1 MPGEKTR
8 LPAPVANAIRAAI
21 RLAGGR
27 EVCFVGTV
35 DDAGIVTS
43 ARVVAR
49 GDLGQVL
56 ALPGFARRGELL
68 IHNHPSGDLE
78 PSDADLQIAARI
90 HDDGIGF
97 AIVSNDA
104 TRLYVVVE
112 VPHAERRQ
120 AITADEM
127 DAVLGPGGPVA
138 LAHRAYEDRPSQ
150 REMAASIARLYSLG
164 GIGLLEAG
172 TGIGKS
178 LGYLVPALRWAARNG
193 DRTVVATATIPLQEQ
208 LVTSDLPFLEGAL
221 SDQKVRFALLK
232 GWRNYLC
239 LQRLGHAREG
249 ARSLFDDAISNE
261 LDSINDWAA
270 RTSDGT
276 LADLPVAPRPEVWD
290 EVAAE
295 GDLCTRMQCPHFAN
309 CFVFKARRR
318 AAEAD
323 VVIVNHHLLMADI
336 AVRRAQ
342 QNWSEAA
349 VLPAYGRLVIDEGH
363 HLEDAAAQHL
373 GASASRRGLQRLAGR
388 LERKGKGLLPTLVRR
403 LESRRDLLNTAS
415 LDLVRGR
422 LEPAV
427 YRVRDRGTRVFDLLD
442 GWLAR
447 TGSSVVRLT
456 DAFDDDVIWRE
467 GLRDALDDLLA
478 ELTLLSEGLD
488 KVRERFESNPER
500 EEEMAPLLGE
510 MRGVCRRL
518 DAMGDALRSAL
529 VHDMRGAPRVRWM
542 EARGER
548 PDAKKRADDAASVGS
563 IVLPSERN
571 IGVTSVPL
579 DLAPIL
585 REDLFRRVETVV
597 VTSATLAIGE
607 DFEFLRNRL
616 GLDADDV
623 EPVARAFASP
633 FDFARQAVLAI
644 PDDAPAP
651 GAAERAHVQAVAGYA
666 HDLATAAGGGI
677 FVLCTSHRDVRDV
690 AALMRSRKEQ
700 AEWPLLVHGE
710 DQRERL
716 LDRFRASGHAVLLG
730 TTTFWEGVDVPGD
743 ALRGLVL
750 AKLPF
755 RVPTEPITAAH
766 CEAIEQRGG
775 NSFTEYMVPHA
786 ALRLKQGFGRL
797 IRTRTDRGVIVL
809 ADARALTKAY
819 GAGLLDALPP
829 ARRLIGPWALIR
841 GDLRRFYGEKQRSS
855 VPAGTIHR

>member
-1 MPGEKTR
+1 MAGEKTR
-8 LPAPVANAIRAAI
+8 LSSQAANAMRAAI
-21 RLAGGR
+21 RLASGR

-35 DDAGIVTS
+35 DEKGVVNS

-49 GDLGQVL
+49 GDTGQVL

-68 IHNHPSGDLE
+68 IHNHPSGTLE
-78 PSDADLQIAARI
+78 PSNADLNIAARI

-97 AIVSNDA
+97 AIIDNDA
-104 TRLYVVVE
+104 TRIYVVVE
-112 VPHAERRQ
+112 VPR
-120 AITADEM
+120 ADERVTITSDEM
-127 DAVLGPGGPVA
+127 NALLGPDGPIA
-138 LAHRAYEDRPSQ
+138 HAHRAYEDRPTQ
-150 REMAASIARLYSLG
+150 RDMAGAIARLYSMG

-178 LGYLVPALRWAARNG
+178 LGYLVPALRWAAHNG
-193 DRTVVATATIPLQEQ
+193 ERTVVATATIPLQEQ

-221 SDQKVRFALLK
+221 EDQKVRFALLK

-249 ARSLFDDAISNE
+249 ARSLFDEAIANE
-261 LDSINDWAA
+261 LNTIAEWSEH
-270 RTSDGT
+270 TSDGT
-276 LADLPVAPRPEVWD
+276 LADLATQPRPEVWD

-295 GDLCTRMQCPHFAN
+295 GDLCTRMQCPHFSK

-323 VVIVNHHLLMADI
+323 VVIVNHHLLMADVAI
-336 AVRRAQ
+336 RRMQ

-363 HLEDAAAQHL
+363 HLEDAASQHL

-403 LESRRDLLNTAS
+403 LESRRDLLSTAS
-415 LDLVRGR
+415 LDLVRDR
-422 LEPAV
+422 LEPAA
-427 YRVRDRGTRVFDLLD
+427 YRVRDHGARVFEILS
-442 GWLAR
+442 GWLNRA
-447 TGSSVVRLT
+447 GAPMMRLT
-456 DAFDDDVIWRE
+456 EQFDDDAIWRE
-467 GLRDALDDLLA
+467 GLREALDDLLA
-478 ELTLLSEGLD
+478 ELSLLSDGLA
-488 KVRERFESNPER
+488 KVRERLEADPQR
-500 EEEMAPLLGE
+500 EEEFAQLFME

-518 DAMGDALRSAL
+518 DAMGDALRSGLIAD
-529 VHDMRGAPRVRWM
+529 VRAAPRIRWA
-542 EARGER
+542 ELRG
-548 PDAKKRADDAASVGS
+548 DNVS
-563 IVLPSERN
+563 
-571 IGVTSVPL
+571 VTSVPL

-644 PDDAPAP
+644 PSDAPAP
-651 GAAERAHVQAVAGYA
+651 SAPDRAHVQAVAEYA
-666 HDLATAAGGGI
+666 GDLAAASGGGI
-677 FVLCTSHRDVRDV
+677 FVLCTSHRDVKEV
-690 AALMRSRKEQ
+690 AVLLRERARKG
-700 AEWPLLVHGE
+700 EWPLLVHGE

-716 LDRFRASGHAVLLG
+716 LERFRASGHAVLVG
-730 TTTFWEGVDVPGD
+730 TTSFWEGVDVPGD

-755 RVPTEPITAAH
+755 RVPTEPLTAAH
-766 CEAIEQRGG
+766 CESIERRGG
-775 NSFTEYMVPHA
+775 NSFAEYMLPHA

-797 IRTRTDRGVIVL
+797 IRTRTDRGAIVL
-809 ADARALTKAY
+809 ADARALTKQY
-819 GAGLLDALPP
+819 GAGLIDSLPP
-829 ARRLIGPWALIR
+829 ARRVTGSWSSIR
-841 GDLRRFYGEKQRSS
+841 DQLRKFYQS
-855 VPAGTIHR
+855 